1 MVFFLTQNGGETM
14 PKKEQKSTMQV
25 GNTVFHVTSRFLGI
39 VELQHVIKRLIQKEM
54 EQGNC

>member
-1 MVFFLTQNGGETM
+1 M